1 MNMPN
6 RRQFILLASTAIIMP
21 NIATA
26 QEAVDILRATYNNWR
41 ADSSHAIVEMTIR
54 RSNGDRNLTME
65 SWTEGED
72 KGLVRFT
79 APARDAGNA
88 TLQIGNRTW
97 VYNPKLSQ
105 VIQLPASA
113 MTQSW
118 MGSDFSYDDMTQ
130 TEDTVDDYDH
140 RLLESRRSGG
150 FTLYVIESVPKRGKP
165 IVWGKLI
172 ITVRSDNVVMRQD
185 FYDQRGA
192 LVRSMIT
199 DQVRNIAGR
208 PYPAVMTMTSEAKP
222 QEWTRMTT
230 VSAEFNIAVPN
241 YLFTRSNL
249 QNPRD

>member
-1 MNMPN
+1 MNMPT
-6 RRQFILLASTAIIMP
+6 RRHFILLATAAMIMP
-21 NIATA
+21 NIALA
-26 QEAVDILRATYNNWR
+26 QDAAGILRAAYNNWR

-65 SWTEGED
+65 SWTMGDD

-130 TEDTVDDYDH
+130 TEDSVDDYDH
-140 RLLESRRSGG
+140 TLLETRRSGG
-150 FTLYVIESVPKRGKP
+150 RNIYVIESVPKRGKP

-172 ITVRSDNVVMRQD
+172 ITIRDDFVIMRQD

-199 DQVRNIAGR
+199 DRVSNIDGR
-208 PYPAVMTMTSEAKP
+208 PYPTVMTMTSAAKP
-222 QEWTRMTT
+222 GEWTRMTT
-230 VSAEFNIAVPN
+230 VSAEFNIAIPN